1 MGRITTTV
9 LLALVVAST
18 TAGASDVPRGTR
30 WKEAVLPVVPVK
42 MTCKS
47 ARSCYEAVELWCGGY
62 YGADRDGD
70 GIPCET
76 VCDTREQV
84 QAIEAEIG
92 CDL

>member
-1 MGRITTTV
+1 MNRIA
-9 LLALVVAST
+9 LPILALLVFVSA
-18 TAGASDVPRGTR
+18 ARADDVPRGTPR
-30 WKEAVLPVVPVK
+30 RESPQLLAAR

-47 ARSCYEAVELWCGGY
+47 ASSCYEAVVLWCGGY

>member
-1 MGRITTTV
+1 
-9 LLALVVAST
+9 
-18 TAGASDVPRGTR
+18 
-30 WKEAVLPVVPVK
+30 